1 MSSGAISTPC
11 SISTKDETDARF
23 QRLAPPSYSRLDVHD
38 RRQPQALGIEPGHC
52 RRCWQTGGST
62 DLWHLAH
69 LANRHC
75 IVRTG
80 NPVSYHLIVHLKA
93 KGTATL
99 WPDKV
104 AVLHAWS
111 RRSPSLGFSPL
122 DRAIGRPRCSFDR
135 GFTVT
140 LPEPWP
146 PAGRYAHAESGEG
159 DARCST
165 SLSRHRHQSARC
177 VGDSQG
183 RPLNDPMAIRS

>member
-1 MSSGAISTPC
+1 MGLADRREDSTDDLDEPTKPLTGSIKLLVITSGVPC
-11 SISTKDETDARF
+11 SWKKHRSRRSRRSPDSGDGISRSKHKTDNQFGSRLDAVLDLDEGRDPCSLSAIGS
-23 QRLAPPSYSRLDVHD
+23 PWHGRLDVHD
-38 RRQPQALGIEPGHC
+38 PRQPQALGIEPGHC

-80 NPVSYHLIVHLKA
+80 NPVSYHLIVLLKA

-111 RRSPSLGFSPL
+111 RR
-122 DRAIGRPRCSFDR
+122 GRPSVF
-135 GFTVT
+135 V
-140 LPEPWP
+140 
-146 PAGRYAHAESGEG
+146 S
-159 DARCST
+159 
-165 SLSRHRHQSARC
+165 
-177 VGDSQG
+177 
-183 RPLNDPMAIRS
+183 